1 MAIPH
6 TQGRSPA
13 SPRRCGVWRVV
24 GEMVQYDYSLPVML
38 VTNQG
43 RASSSGPISPS
54 NSTNKTTTTNGLNGA
69 TKGSQKVN
77 HFRGLFTELL
87 LPTSQAISSTFLINS
102 TDEENYF

>member
-13 SPRRCGVWRVV
+13 SPRRCGIWRVV
-24 GEMVQYDYSLPVML
+24 GKMVQYDYSLPVTL

-43 RASSSGPISPS
+43 RVSSSGPTSPS
-54 NSTNKTTTTNGLNGA
+54 NSTNKTTTTNGLNEG

-77 HFRGLFTELL
+77 NFRGLFTELL
-87 LPTSQAISSTFLINS
+87 LPTSEVISSTYLINN